1 MWYANAV
8 AIVVAVPTLADI
20 MLSYADTVAVVVF
33 VAASIVVAVDVM
45 VYVLSA
51 AVGAEADIYQG
62 GSLRTIW
69 RKCIHVYNSKKRQDT
84 L

>member
-1 MWYANAV
+1 M
-8 AIVVAVPTLADI
+8 VAVPTLADI

-45 VYVLSA
+45 VCVLA
-51 AVGAEADIYQG
+51 AGVGAEADIHQG
-62 GSLRTIW
+62 GPLQTII
-69 RKCIHVYNSKKRQDT
+69 RKCIHVYNSKKIREDT

>member
-33 VAASIVVAVDVM
+33 VAASIVVAVDVI
-45 VYVLSA
+45 V
-51 AVGAEADIYQG
+51 
-62 GSLRTIW
+62 
-69 RKCIHVYNSKKRQDT
+69 
-84 L
+84 